1 MQVYALTSS
10 EGRLAELIQMRD
22 GIKRVVRVE
31 LSRDELEWLEETAAV
46 VFGRPG
52 AAASD
57 LLRIMVLSA
66 QQQMG
71 AFVGLTQQQQTP
83 R

>member
-22 GIKRVVRVE
+22 GIERAVRVE
-31 LSRDELEWLEETAAV
+31 LTSGELEWLEATAAV

-52 AAASD
+52 APASD
-57 LLRIMVLSA
+57 LLRVFVISA
-66 QQQMG
+66 QQQMTAQSAQHVQG
-71 AFVGLTQQQQTP
+71 
-83 R
+83 